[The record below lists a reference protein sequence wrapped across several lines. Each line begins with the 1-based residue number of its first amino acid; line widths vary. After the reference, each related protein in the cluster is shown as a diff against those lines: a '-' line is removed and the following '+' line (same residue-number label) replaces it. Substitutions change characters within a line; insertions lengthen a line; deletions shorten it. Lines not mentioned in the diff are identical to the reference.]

1 MKSENHVAFLLAV
14 AMLPA
19 GCRVPEG
26 EATGDEARSGA
37 VEIRSGVLQD
47 DKVAARGDPV
57 DFKRFQVGQ
66 VTPCTINIYWDNPAL
81 AARLV
86 LRDMF
91 GGTVAEVAHV
101 KGSAKDTVGPVTL
114 TMGVC
119 SPSFGWKVSTM
130 RSEKARSAAESG
142 PSRRAKTTTT
152 SL

>member
-114 TMGVC
+114 KDGTFFLEIAAKSGASVYTVEMFLGDPETV
-119 SPSFGWKVSTM
+119 G
-130 RSEKARSAAESG
+130 SEAIPWPE
-142 PSRRAKTTTT
+142 
-152 SL
+152 